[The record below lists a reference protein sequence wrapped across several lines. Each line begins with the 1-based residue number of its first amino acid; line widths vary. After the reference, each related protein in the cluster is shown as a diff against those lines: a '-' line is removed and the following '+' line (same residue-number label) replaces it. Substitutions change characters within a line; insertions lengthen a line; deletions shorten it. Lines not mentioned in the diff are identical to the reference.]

1 MEHVAPTPVLKLSRE
16 RRPAA
21 FSSGAPLMLEANGV
35 NPWGRSMS
43 QAFALGQC
51 KLLRGSHTSIF
62 GVRSMLSRLEWSPE
76 RLPPQFLSK
85 PAWSIWI
92 IAAAVIVLLF
102 CLRAMLGV
110 PVDFDYM

>member
-1 MEHVAPTPVLKLSRE
+1 
-16 RRPAA
+16 
-21 FSSGAPLMLEANGV
+21 
-35 NPWGRSMS
+35 
-43 QAFALGQC
+43 
-51 KLLRGSHTSIF
+51 
-62 GVRSMLSRLEWSPE
+62 MLSRLEWSPE
-76 RLPPQFLSK
+76 RLPPQLLSK